1 MWSTLP
7 PPLLFH
13 DDAVDGSHSVKNDG
27 SKINHQFQFIHTIF
41 STYIVL
47 IQCCGKVWP
56 ENEFVCFEK
65 MFTVS
70 FHTQLYYVYTT
81 YLEIEKRAWAMIN
94 TTHARSWF
102 YTL

>member
-1 MWSTLP
+1 M
-7 PPLLFH
+7 
-13 DDAVDGSHSVKNDG
+13 
-27 SKINHQFQFIHTIF
+27 
-41 STYIVL
+41 
-47 IQCCGKVWP
+47 WP